1 MANEQDEIH
10 AETDA
15 ARAGST
21 PHIVRWILILSLF
34 AAIVALSLIWITGAA
49 TRGPGPQNVEYTEA
63 APGSSTEG
71 STTDSIVGEHADEL
85 KAPKVDDVGS
95 SPLPTVE
102 NRTEPAPSPTP
113 NTGN

>member
-1 MANEQDEIH
+1 MAEEQNEIH

-34 AAIVALSLIWITGAA
+34 AAIVLLSLIWITGAA
-49 TRGPGPQNVEYTEA
+49 TRGPGNQNVEYSQA
-63 APGSSTEG
+63 SQGSS
-71 STTDSIVGEHADEL
+71 TDSIVGENADEL
-85 KAPKVDDVGS
+85 DAPEVDDVGPA
-95 SPLPTVE
+95 PLPTID
-102 NRTEPAPSPTP
+102 NKAEPAPSPTP